1 MKYYL
6 KLEGDQ
12 YTEGV
17 EFSNVS
23 EMKITGVYRKENV
36 QQNVVGDYLVD
47 RIGKEKLTIKAKLN
61 MLSTTEMYSLRQARE
76 RIENEFTFD
85 RGGVRTT
92 KKFRINQ
99 FEEPTPIYYNPIPN
113 LEGGYNYS
121 VIYPTLTITLE
132 EM

>member
-23 EMKITGVYRKENV
+23 EMRITGVYRKENV
-36 QQNVVGDYLVD
+36 QQNIVGDYLID
-47 RIGKEKLTIKAKLN
+47 RVGREKLQITAKLN
-61 MLSTTEMYSLRQARE
+61 LLSTTEMYSLRQARE

-92 KKFRINQ
+92 KKFRINP
-99 FEEPTPIYYNPIPN
+99 FEEPSPIYYNPVPN
-113 LEGGYNYS
+113 FEGGYNYS
-121 VIYPTLTITLE
+121 VVYPTLTITLE

>member
-6 KLEGDQ
+6 KLEGTE

-23 EMKITGVYRKENV
+23 EMEITGIYRKENV
-36 QQNVVGDYLVD
+36 QQNIVGDYLVD
-47 RIGKEKLTIKAKLN
+47 RVGKEKLTIKAKLN
-61 MLSTTEMYSLRQARE
+61 LLNTTEMYSLRQARE

-99 FEEPTPIYYNPIPN
+99 FEEPSPIYYNPVPN
-113 LEGGYNYS
+113 LEGGFNYT
-121 VIYPTLTITLE
+121 VRYPTLTITLE